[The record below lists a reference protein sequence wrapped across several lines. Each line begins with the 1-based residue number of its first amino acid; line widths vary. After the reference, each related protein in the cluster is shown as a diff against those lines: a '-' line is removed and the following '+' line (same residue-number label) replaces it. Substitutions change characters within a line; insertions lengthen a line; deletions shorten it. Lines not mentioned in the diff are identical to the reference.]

1 MTAEPERVRDGGTYW
16 VPRGEGWV
24 AVVVVQTDQAHALTA
39 QSLPTSPKAWLAPV
53 RGLVTLKERLEDLVR
68 RDPAADGKDRPTMT
82 PVEFKAARL
91 RGEESPQPVAGAD
104 PAPGSPED
112 RLRRAGRVLDLLPH
126 QFTEEDW

>member
-1 MTAEPERVRDGGTYW
+1 LTAEPERVRDGGTYW
-16 VPRGEGWV
+16 VPRGAGWA

-53 RGLVTLKERLEDLVR
+53 RGLVTLKDRLEDLVW
-68 RDPAADGKDRPTMT
+68 RDPAADGKDRPAVT
-82 PVEFKAARL
+82 PAEFRAARVVE
-91 RGEESPQPVAGAD
+91 RSPQPVAGGD

-112 RLRRAGRVLDLLPH
+112 RLRRVGRVLDLLPH